1 MPDSASR
8 ATVRGEQS
16 WLCRPIPIEHNIKI
30 QRKKI
35 QLDIISR
42 TNERRSNSKWE
53 ETQSEETQ

>member
-1 MPDSASR
+1 M
-8 ATVRGEQS
+8 VLEIRGEQS
-16 WLCRPIPIEHNIKI
+16 WLRRPIPIGHNIKI